1 MEIEQGNVLRCIVDK
16 ISGTTV
22 FVDIEGV
29 EKKGTIN
36 LSEVAP
42 GRIRNL
48 RDYVVPKKTIFCKV
62 LRMSQD
68 HIELSLRRVTPKEKK
83 EAMDQHKLE
92 KSCES
97 ILKTVLNEKTKN
109 ILEEI
114 NKEENIYTFLENA
127 KEDTRNL
134 ERFVSKEECAKI
146 LEILNTQKQKTVF
159 LKKEISLKSTKP
171 NGLTLIKNVLEKEK
185 EIEVLYLG
193 SGKYSLKT
201 EEKDLKKADNKLVK
215 FIKEIEEYSKKEG
228 IDFKE
233 KE

>member
-1 MEIEQGNVLRCIVDK
+1 MEIEQGNVLRCTVDN

-22 FVDIEGV
+22 FVDIDGV

-62 LRMSQD
+62 LRVSQENV
-68 HIELSLRRVTPKEKK
+68 ELSLRRVTPKEKK
-83 EAMDQHKLE
+83 EVMDQYKLE

-97 ILKTVLNEKTKN
+97 ILKTVLKEKTKK

-114 NKEENIYTFLENA
+114 KKEENIYSFLENA
-127 KEDTRNL
+127 KENPKEL
-134 ERFVSKEECAKI
+134 EKFVSKDECSKI
-146 LEILNTQKQKTVF
+146 LEILNIQKQKTVF
-159 LKKEISLKSTKP
+159 LKKEIILKSTKP
-171 NGLTLIKNVLEKEK
+171 NGLNLIKKILEKEK
-185 EIEVLYLG
+185 EIEVTYLG